1 MRVIAFHPSQT
12 VTGGR
17 QVVSHQATCAGTL
30 QLKGQPGGLC
40 KPSAITEDA
49 PIFFLVTRKFYFYSS
64 VSEALLKKIYLSSW
78 SPLHLSVC
86 SLLSF

>member
-1 MRVIAFHPSQT
+1 MTVIAFHPSQT

-49 PIFFLVTRKFYFYSS
+49 PIFFSSHKEVLYLLQCEWGITQKDLLVILESIAF
-64 VSEALLKKIYLSSW
+64 I
-78 SPLHLSVC
+78 C
-86 SLLSF
+86 I